1 MINMS
6 FFRDLPIGRKLGI
19 AFGITGLFFLSV
31 VWQFHDALFD
41 SLDSYEFLQSE
52 YGDRKDHFL
61 NIHRYLLE
69 ARRGEKD
76 FLARKEVKYVE
87 RVTHYVGLAQK
98 EAEQLSRLKEP
109 VGGMTG
115 VQMAEKVRGLIGQYH
130 TAFLEIVEAWKIQGL
145 DPGSGLQG
153 RFRKSAHD
161 MEKILNDFDLDQL
174 VVELGEMRR
183 NEKDFVVRGKAKYVT
198 QFQTQAGHFKGFL
211 VVSQVNKELKEKLV
225 GALSDYR
232 AAFEAF
238 VPVRHKDVLT
248 QLEDPLYLRMS
259 EKAHV
264 VEELL
269 ESHYVPGIWKN
280 LLMMRRHE
288 KDYLMRLQDKYVK
301 QLRDVAAVIVGNV
314 NESAIPKDVKE
325 RILANVTDYEESF
338 VALVDQNGRINGVS
352 DKMRDAVHR
361 MEPIIDE
368 NVTAAVEQMKRLE
381 VQTRGESRTRATV
394 ALVVAVVAG
403 VLATLFSIVITR
415 LITGPLGTLNLF
427 ARQVATGDLNAGVD
441 FKRKDEIGQLGRTMN
456 QMVASLRDLVLS
468 MSGNAQALEKS
479 ALELAEVSSQLSG
492 SSANMTEKA
501 GTTASAVEE
510 LSATMMQ
517 VSSSAQEAS
526 ANLNSIASG
535 TTQASSNIQSVFES
549 SQETA
554 AVLSQVAEASEQVS
568 HELTAISAGAVR
580 ANHSVTSAASSIQ
593 DVTASFLAV
602 RERCAFADT
611 HSQQAADRIQSS
623 EGVMVQLAQSAQE
636 IGSVVDVINNI
647 AEQTNMLALNAS
659 IEAAGAGDAGKGF
672 AVVANEVKELAR
684 QTGFATQMIQDQAG
698 AIQGQSGEVS
708 DAIREII
715 RLIEGITAANSE
727 IAQAVNTQSAAA
739 EAVSLAMEIS
749 AGETSEVTDRLG
761 GAVERLSGSSG
772 QVMQVFN
779 RLLDVSNQMGQASQ
793 GIEDVSRSV
802 HNASEGAEE
811 ITRSVTEAAT
821 ATGEIA
827 RAMAAVN
834 DEAGQM
840 QIISGVLDQRA
851 GQLTGMARELK
862 GLVARFK
869 V

>member
-1 MINMS
+1 MNQLN

-61 NIHRYLLE
+61 NMHRYLLE
-69 ARRGEKD
+69 ARRSEKD
-76 FLARKEVKYVE
+76 FLARKEIKYVE
-87 RVTHYVGLAQK
+87 RVSQYVGTAQK
-98 EAEQLSRLKEP
+98 EAEHLTLLKEP
-109 VGGMTG
+109 VGGMDG
-115 VQMAEKVRGLIGQYH
+115 AQMAGKVRELIGQYH
-130 TAFLEIVEAWKIQGL
+130 SAFLEIVEAWKIQGL
-145 DPGSGLQG
+145 DHESGLQG
-153 RFRKSAHD
+153 RFRKSAHE
-161 MEKILNDFDLDQL
+161 METILNDFDLDQL

-183 NEKDFVVRGKAKYVT
+183 QEKDFVVRGKAKYVS
-198 QFQTQAGHFKGFL
+198 QFQAQAGHFKNFL
-211 VVSQVNKELKEKLV
+211 AASRVNKGLKEKLGV
-225 GALSDYR
+225 ALSDYR

-238 VPVRHKDVLT
+238 VPVRHKEVLT
-248 QLEDPLYLRMS
+248 QLEDPVYLRMS

-264 VEELL
+264 VEQLL

-301 QLRDVAAVIVGNV
+301 QLRDVAAVIVGSV
-314 NESAIPKDVKE
+314 NESAIPKETKE
-325 RILANVTDYEESF
+325 RILTNVTDYEESF
-338 VALVDQNGRINGVS
+338 VALVDQNARIKGLS

-368 NVTAAVEQMKRLE
+368 NVAAAVEQMKRLQD
-381 VQTRGESRTRATV
+381 QTRGESRTRALV

-441 FKRKDEIGQLGRTMN
+441 FKRADEIGQLGGTMN
-456 QMVASLRDLVLS
+456 QMVASLRDLVIS
-468 MSGNAQALEKS
+468 MSGNARDLEKS
-479 ALELAEVSSQLSG
+479 ALELAAVSSQLSG

-517 VSSSAQEAS
+517 VSASAHEAS

-535 TTQASSNIQSVFES
+535 TTQASHNIQVVFEA

-554 AVLSQVAEASEQVS
+554 VVLSQVAEATGQVS
-568 HELTAISAGAVR
+568 QELTSIAEGAVR
-580 ANHSVTSAASSIQ
+580 ANHSVTSAAASIQ

-611 HSQQAADRIQSS
+611 HSQQASDRIQSS

-636 IGSVVDVINNI
+636 IGAVVDVINNI

-708 DAIREII
+708 SAIREII
-715 RLIEGITAANSE
+715 HLIEGITEANSE
-727 IAQAVNTQSAAA
+727 IAQAVNTQSGAA

-793 GIEDVSRSV
+793 GIGDVSRSV
-802 HNASEGAEE
+802 HNASQGAEE

-840 QIISGVLDQRA
+840 QTISGVLDQRA
-851 GQLTGMARELK
+851 GQLTGMASELK
-862 GLVARFK
+862 ALVSRFK